1 VKSFDGLLQQ
11 KEFLAISQNAL
22 RFLVEQN
29 FLNQCNE
36 VALIEAVEDW
46 ANFHLQ
52 KCDIEI
58 NHENLRRVLGEAV
71 VCKLRYLSL
80 SQGQLVYLFKKTD
93 LLSKEEKLNLHEWFV
108 TKNSNALM
116 DSLSSHKYSRCDLIN
131 FQIN

>member
-29 FLNQCNE
+29 FLTQCNE

-52 KCDIEI
+52 KSDIEI
-58 NHENLRRVLGEAV
+58 NHENLRCVLGEAV

-116 DSLSSHKYSRCDLIN
+116 DSLSSHKYSRWD
-131 FQIN
+131 